1 MARRFRFDTS
11 VAGPFVGRCISNLAM
26 LRFHTP
32 IIKPDLWY
40 KLWGAKGTVVIVA
53 ADRVHRVT
61 KGRLVIETAPKTG
74 LPTLLYPYTDVDNCP
89 DAPETCRV
97 DINVR

>member
-61 KGRLVIETAPKTG
+61 KGRLVIETARKLVYQPCSIRI
-74 LPTLLYPYTDVDNCP
+74 PTWITALMRERRAVW
-89 DAPETCRV
+89 
-97 DINVR
+97 I